1 MVRNNNQIKEN
12 QTKILII
19 LRCGHCKQLKPIY
32 EELGE
37 KYRNNSDVIIATM
50 DATANE
56 LEDISFQHF
65 PTIKYVKKKKYRFH
79 MCKLFFFLF
88 KTFSKRFR

>member
-37 KYRNNSDVIIATM
+37 KYRNNSDVVIAKIDSTV
-50 DATANE
+50 NE
-56 LEDISFQHF
+56 LEDIKIQNV
-65 PTIKYVKKKKYRFH
+65 PTIKYVKKK
-79 MCKLFFFLF
+79 
-88 KTFSKRFR
+88 TSFSYA